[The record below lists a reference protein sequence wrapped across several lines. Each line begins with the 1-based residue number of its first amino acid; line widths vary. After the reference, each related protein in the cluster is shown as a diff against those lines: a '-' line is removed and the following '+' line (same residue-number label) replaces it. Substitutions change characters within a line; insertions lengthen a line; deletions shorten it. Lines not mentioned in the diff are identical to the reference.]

1 VPSGA
6 AASDEYAQFRQAKSF
21 QEGLFPL

>member
-21 QEGLFPL
+21 QEGLFTL